1 MPLYPKKGRE
11 WNMTHR
17 ERVKAIL
24 HYQDYDKMPVVHFGY
39 WDETLQKW
47 ADEGHISQEL
57 AHAWTDGNEADKEIA
72 AKLGFD
78 FNWNEC
84 FGGNAGLM
92 PGFEPRLLE
101 EYPDGKRKVMDAK
114 GNINII
120 KPGVDSIPAQ
130 VGTLMT
136 GREAWE
142 ELYKPRLTYSDQR
155 IDLEALKRL
164 AAEDSQ
170 RTLPKCIHC
179 GSLYG
184 AIRDMIGVT
193 DLAYL
198 QADDEELYDEVIDT
212 VGELAYRVAEK
223 ILSIYDGFDFAH
235 FWEDICFK
243 NGPLISPRVF
253 REKVG
258 PHYKRITDMLAA
270 HGIDIVSLDCD
281 GCIDKLV
288 PVWLDNGVNTMFP
301 IEVGVWDASIAP
313 WRAQYGA
320 QVRGVGGM
328 NKTVFARERADI
340 DAEVERLKGLIA
352 LGGYIPCPD
361 HRIAPDAK
369 WENVQYYCEK
379 MQAL

>member
-1 MPLYPKKGRE
+1 
-11 WNMTHR
+11 MTHR

-170 RTLPKCIHC
+170 RILPKCIHC

-301 IEVGVWDASIAP
+301 IEVGVWNASIAP

-328 NKTVFARERADI
+328 NKTVFAREWADI

-379 MQAL
+379 MQALR

>member
-1 MPLYPKKGRE
+1 
-11 WNMTHR
+11 
-17 ERVKAIL
+17 
-24 HYQDYDKMPVVHFGY
+24 
-39 WDETLQKW
+39 
-47 ADEGHISQEL
+47 
-57 AHAWTDGNEADKEIA
+57 
-72 AKLGFD
+72 
-78 FNWNEC
+78 
-84 FGGNAGLM
+84 
-92 PGFEPRLLE
+92 
-101 EYPDGKRKVMDAK
+101 
-114 GNINII
+114 
-120 KPGVDSIPAQ
+120 
-130 VGTLMT
+130 
-136 GREAWE
+136 
-142 ELYKPRLTYSDQR
+142 
-155 IDLEALKRL
+155 
-164 AAEDSQ
+164 
-170 RTLPKCIHC
+170 
-179 GSLYG
+179 
-184 AIRDMIGVT
+184 MIGVT

-212 VGELAYRVAEK
+212 VGELAYRVVEK

-328 NKTVFARERADI
+328 NKTVFARERAGYRRRGGAAQGTHCLGRLYSLPRSPHCARCQIGERAVLLRENAGASI
-340 DAEVERLKGLIA
+340 DNIILSGNGGVS
-352 LGGYIPCPD
+352 LGYAPIVIPGGNSLPWAVSHD
-361 HRIAPDAK
+361 RI
-369 WENVQYYCEK
+369 
-379 MQAL
+379 